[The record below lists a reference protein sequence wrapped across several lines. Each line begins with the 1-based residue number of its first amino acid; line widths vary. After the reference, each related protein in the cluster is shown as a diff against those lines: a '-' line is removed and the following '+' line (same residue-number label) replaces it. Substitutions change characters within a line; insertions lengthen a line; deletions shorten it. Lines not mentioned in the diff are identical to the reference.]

1 MTQFGGAGGSFGP
14 NAWLVDDM
22 YDRFLADP
30 DSVSDSWR
38 EFFADYR
45 PAPVPAPIPAP
56 AEPHVAAPAQAQAA
70 VPAAAAPVPAPV
82 VEAGDER
89 ATVLRGAASRIV
101 ANMEASLAVPTATSV
116 RTVPARLL
124 EVNRLILNNQL
135 ARTTGAK
142 VSFTHIIGYAVVRA
156 LSDVPALNAAFV
168 ADADGTGKPGVVH
181 HKHVGLGLAVDQEKS
196 DGTRTLLVPCIKDA
210 DTLDFRSFVLAYEDL
225 IRKIH
230 TDKIGPDDFSGTTVS
245 LTNPGTLGTVQ
256 SVPRLMPGQG
266 AIIGVGALGYPAGYE
281 AADPRVLAQLGLG
294 KVVTL
299 TSTYDHRIIQ
309 GAESGLFLARVA
321 ALLTGADGFYDEVFE
336 SMGVPYEPV
345 RWQSDNN
352 AGVGTGESEHQ
363 RLLKQVHVQTL
374 INMYRV
380 RGHLIAHLDPLDA
393 EPPHIHPELDPLTY
407 GLTIWDLPRQ
417 FVADGLAGRDS
428 ATLEEILHI
437 LRDAYCR
444 TLGIEYMHIQDPEQ
458 KRWIQQHVEG
468 QPISLNPD
476 EQRHILDR
484 LNAAEVFERFL
495 HTRYVGQ
502 KRFGL
507 EGAESTIV
515 LLDSLLD
522 AAAGS
527 GVAEV
532 VMGMAHRGRLNVLA
546 NIVGKSYREIF
557 EEFEGNL
564 DPESVQGSGDV
575 KYHKG
580 ARGIFHGQRGGGAA
594 DHLGVEPLAPR
605 GRRPG
610 GRGHDPGQAGPPLA
624 ARPTARRPRPP
635 TARSGSRAVRPRPRR
650 RRLRRPGRRGR
661 DAQPLRALRL
671 PHRGHRPRRHQQP
684 ARVHDRTDVGPH
696 VGVPDR
702 RGQDGPGAHLPR
714 ERRRPRGLRA
724 GGPPGLRLPPDLPQG
739 RGHRPGL
746 LPQAR
751 PQRGRR
757 PQLHPAAHVPADR
770 GQALGAQA
778 LHRDPRPPG

>member
-30 DSVSDSWR
+30 SSVSDSWR

-45 PAPVPAPIPAP
+45 PAPVPAP
-56 AEPHVAAPAQAQAA
+56 QAA
-70 VPAAAAPVPAPV
+70 VPASAPAQGSVPGPPPAIPAIEV
-82 VEAGDER
+82 AEEQ

-101 ANMEASLAVPTATSV
+101 ANMEASLGVPTATSV
-116 RTVPARLL
+116 RSVPARLL
-124 EVNRLILNNQL
+124 EVNRLVLNNQL

-142 VSFTHIIGYAVVRA
+142 VSFTHLIGYAVVRA
-156 LSDVPALNAAFV
+156 LSDVPALNSAFV
-168 ADADGTGKPGVVH
+168 EDAGGTGKPGVIH

-196 DGTRTLLVPCIKDA
+196 DGSRTLLVPCIKDA

-230 TDKIGPDDFSGTTVS
+230 TNKIAPDDFAGTTVS

-266 AIIGVGALGYPAGYE
+266 AIIGVGSLGYPAGYE

-321 ALLTGADGFYDEVFE
+321 ALLTGADGFYDALFE

-345 RWQSDNN
+345 RWQPDNN
-352 AGVGTGESEHQ
+352 AGLGTGEGEHQ
-363 RLLKQVHVQTL
+363 RLLKQVRVQAL

-417 FVADGLAGRDS
+417 FVADGLAGRET
-428 ATLEEILHI
+428 ATLDEILHV

-468 QPISLNPD
+468 QPVTLNLE

-515 LLDSLLD
+515 LLDALLD
-522 AAAGS
+522 SAAGS

-546 NIVGKSYREIF
+546 NIVGKSYKDIF

-580 ARGIFHGQRGGGAA
+580 RGACST
-594 DHLGVEPLAPR
+594 PAP
-605 GRRPG
+605 
-610 GRGHDPGQAGPPLA
+610 
-624 ARPTARRPRPP
+624 
-635 TARSGSRAVRPRPRR
+635 ARSSPSRWPRTRRTSRRWTRWSRA
-650 RRLRRPGRRGR
+650 
-661 DAQPLRALRL
+661 
-671 PHRGHRPRRHQQP
+671 
-684 ARVHDRTDVGPH
+684 
-696 VGVPDR
+696 
-702 RGQDGPGAHLPR
+702 
-714 ERRRPRGLRA
+714 
-724 GGPPGLRLPPDLPQG
+724 
-739 RGHRPGL
+739 
-746 LPQAR
+746 
-751 PQRGRR
+751 
-757 PQLHPAAHVPADR
+757 
-770 GQALGAQA
+770 
-778 LHRDPRPPG
+778 

>member
-30 DSVSDSWR
+30 SSVSDSWR

-45 PAPVPAPIPAP
+45 PAPVPAPQPAHP
-56 AEPHVAAPAQAQAA
+56 APAQAQGAP
-70 VPAAAAPVPAPV
+70 PAAAPAAASPSAEA
-82 VEAGDER
+82 VEEQ

-101 ANMEASLAVPTATSV
+101 ANMEASLGVPTATSV
-116 RTVPARLL
+116 RSVPARLL
-124 EVNRLILNNQL
+124 EVNRLVLNNQL

-142 VSFTHIIGYAVVRA
+142 VSFTHLIGYAVVRA
-156 LSDVPALNAAFV
+156 LSDVPALNSAFV
-168 ADADGTGKPGVVH
+168 EDADGTGKPGVIH

-196 DGTRTLLVPCIKDA
+196 DGSRTLLVPCIKDA

-230 TDKIGPDDFSGTTVS
+230 TNKIAPDDFAGTTVS

-266 AIIGVGALGYPAGYE
+266 AIIGVGSLGYPAGYE

-321 ALLTGADGFYDEVFE
+321 ALLTGADRFYDDLFE

-345 RWQSDNN
+345 RWQPDNN
-352 AGVGTGESEHQ
+352 AGLGTGEGEHQ
-363 RLLKQVHVQTL
+363 RLLKQVRVQAL

-407 GLTIWDLPRQ
+407 GLTIWDLPRH
-417 FVADGLAGRDS
+417 FVADGLAGRET
-428 ATLEEILHI
+428 ATLDEILHV

-468 QPISLNPD
+468 QPVTVNLE

-515 LLDSLLD
+515 LLDALLD

-546 NIVGKSYREIF
+546 NIVGKSYKDIF

-580 ARGIFHGQRGGGAA
+580 AAA
-594 DHLGVEPLAPR
+594 CSTPAP
-605 GRRPG
+605 GRSSRS
-610 GRGHDPGQAGPPLA
+610 HW
-624 ARPTARRPRPP
+624 RRTRR
-635 TARSGSRAVRPRPRR
+635 TSRRWTRWSRA
-650 RRLRRPGRRGR
+650 
-661 DAQPLRALRL
+661 
-671 PHRGHRPRRHQQP
+671 
-684 ARVHDRTDVGPH
+684 
-696 VGVPDR
+696 
-702 RGQDGPGAHLPR
+702 
-714 ERRRPRGLRA
+714 
-724 GGPPGLRLPPDLPQG
+724 
-739 RGHRPGL
+739 
-746 LPQAR
+746 
-751 PQRGRR
+751 
-757 PQLHPAAHVPADR
+757 
-770 GQALGAQA
+770 
-778 LHRDPRPPG
+778 